1 MRRAPLRAGRRR
13 LLLGTVYDCAISS
26 SVRLSLVFGG
36 GLVIG
41 CADISRQPRDELRSG
56 CVQAPAGRAA
66 RGRDGQEGW
75 VLPPAAVLG
84 ERAPGTEGAA
94 GRRCPLRSSGLL
106 RALATGPVGSA

>member
-1 MRRAPLRAGRRR
+1 M
-13 LLLGTVYDCAISS
+13 TVHSPHQ
-26 SVRLSLVFGG
+26 SVFLSCSAV
-36 GLVIG
+36 GLVVG
-41 CADISRQPRDELRSG
+41 CTDISRQPRDELRSG
-56 CVQAPAGRAA
+56 CVQAPAGRAT

-106 RALATGPVGSA
+106 RALAPGPVGSAAQRAAAEV

>member
-1 MRRAPLRAGRRR
+1 M
-13 LLLGTVYDCAISS
+13 TVQSPHQ
-26 SVRLSLVFGG
+26 SVFLSCSAVGLVFG
-36 GLVIG
+36 
-41 CADISRQPRDELRSG
+41 CTDTSRRPRDELRSG

-106 RALATGPVGSA
+106 RALATGPVGSAAQRAAESVGVRGRG